1 MCALLKSI
9 LFFFALMRY
18 FFRITTSLVMQS
30 DAQLVAGTTSPP
42 LLLLEVFG
50 GLPCVVTGIEAVLRC
65 KDDAIDIA
73 GGAFRQQLCV

>member
-1 MCALLKSI
+1 
-9 LFFFALMRY
+9 
-18 FFRITTSLVMQS
+18 MQS